1 MPEASFAIGADALR
15 SPLAHLAADAA
26 RGDASLLAAELP
38 NLGYLVLR
46 GRADDAAFMAGVASV
61 IGASLPTTPRTAL
74 RCAAGLVLWQSPDEW
89 WLLCA
94 RAERDRLV
102 GALEQALAG
111 CFAQV
116 ADNSGGF
123 TSLRITGAPALRLM
137 AHLSPYDLES
147 LPVGQCVST
156 VVSKASLTVL
166 RSDAQGV
173 TLVFRRSFADYL
185 WQLIA
190 RTARPYGLQLTDARR
205 CADPLLSPLLA
216 ADEAATKR
224 VQVPSA

>member
-1 MPEASFAIGADALR
+1 MPESNLNITAASLR
-15 SPLAHLAADAA
+15 TPLGHLQPVGG
-26 RGDASLLAAELP
+26 RGDASLTAAELP

-46 GRADDAAFMAGVASV
+46 GRTGDAAFMAAVAGVL
-61 IGASLPTTPRTAL
+61 GAPLPTRPRSVL
-74 RCAAGLVLWQSPDEW
+74 RCAAGVVLWQSPDEW

-102 GALEQALAG
+102 AALEQALAG

-123 TSLRITGAPALRLM
+123 TALRITGAPHLRLL
-137 AHLSPYDLES
+137 AHLSPYDFDALS
-147 LPVGQCVST
+147 IGQCVST
-156 VVSKASLTVL
+156 VASKASFTVL

-185 WQLIA
+185 WRLIA
-190 RTARPYGLQLTDARR
+190 RTAQPYGLQLTDSRGCGDA
-205 CADPLLSPLLA
+205 LLGPLLA
-216 ADEAATKR
+216 PAETARRSQAL
-224 VQVPSA
+224 SA